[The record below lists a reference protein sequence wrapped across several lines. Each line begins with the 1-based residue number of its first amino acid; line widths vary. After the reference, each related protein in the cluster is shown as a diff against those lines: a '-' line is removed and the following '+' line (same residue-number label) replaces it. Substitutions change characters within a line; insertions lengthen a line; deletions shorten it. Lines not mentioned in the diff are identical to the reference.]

1 MRVLHER
8 IQQRGEQVP
17 PAVLQ
22 HVQRG
27 VAGEV
32 HETPKPGAAL
42 FEHVTNH
49 VIGSALTAELAVSQ
63 LLRESGVQHVT
74 VVTRSMKGEARDVGQ
89 SLAHM
94 IAGQLRGELT
104 GPGQCPALHS
114 LGRELRDTDQL
125 VALLCTGECTVT
137 VKGKGRGGRNQE
149 LLLAALVDGGM
160 GLQSRDSV
168 HEWQQHWDWTV
179 ISAAFDGIEGNSPAM
194 GAVID
199 ASSVAR
205 IHEQQLNARDRLEQ
219 NDSYHVFHA
228 LGDALEV
235 GHTGT
240 NVNDML
246 LVLLRR
252 K

>member
-1 MRVLHER
+1 MRVIDEK
-8 IQQRGEQVP
+8 IVQRGEQVP
-17 PAVLQ
+17 ALVSEHL
-22 HVQRG
+22 QRG
-27 VAGEV
+27 VAGV
-32 HETPKPGAAL
+32 LSETPKPGAAL

-49 VIGSALTAELAVSQ
+49 VIGSALTAELAVAQ
-63 LLRESGVQHVT
+63 LLREAGVQHVT
-74 VVTRSMKGEARDVGQ
+74 VVTRSMKGEARAVGQ
-89 SLAHM
+89 SLSHM
-94 IAGQLRGELT
+94 IAGQLRGEHT
-104 GPGQCPALHS
+104 GPGQCTALNS
-114 LGRELRDTDQL
+114 LGTQLRSSDDM

-137 VKGKGRGGRNQE
+137 VQGKGRGGRNQE

-160 GLQSRDSV
+160 GTQSRDSV

-179 ISAAFDGIEGNSPAM
+179 IAAAFDGIEGNSPAM

-199 ASSVAR
+199 ASSASRVSTLSVDAR
-205 IHEQQLNARDRLEQ
+205 AALQA
-219 NDSYHVFHA
+219 NDSYRVFQS

-246 LVLLRR
+246 LVLLKR